1 MRAFFDWLDDRTGYR
16 DLVGAA
22 LYEHIPGGAR
32 WRYVWGSTLVFAF
45 FMQVVTGFVLW
56 TAYSPSAQTAWESV
70 AYIQYDMQGGWLV
83 RGLHH
88 FMAQAMVVLLALH
101 LMQVVIDGAYRAPR
115 EINFWLG
122 LILMQIVLGLA
133 LTGYLLPWDQKGFWA
148 TRVATNLMG
157 IVPVVGAD
165 LQRLVVGGTTYGH
178 HTLTRFFALHAGVL
192 PALLVFFLVLHVALF
207 RRHGIHARD
216 PERKPDHTFWPEQV
230 MRDAVACLAVL
241 LVVLGLV
248 FLPGLGDRPAGAP
261 PGYYLGA
268 ELGAPAD
275 PASPYSAAR
284 PEWYFLF
291 LFQFLKFFHGETEIY
306 GAIVIPGAVMG
317 VLFLMPI
324 LGRWRLG
331 HGFNIGFLIV
341 MGIGIGALTVQAM
354 VEDRGDETYLAA
366 VEQAEMNATRVR
378 DLTHAPE
385 GIGAAGALALV
396 RQDPMIQGPLLFNRH
411 CVMCHT
417 HVDENGHGLA
427 GDEAPTASNLYGFA
441 TREWIAGLLS
451 PEHIGTAAYFG
462 ATPYKQGDMVGWVND
477 TVPSMSDEEKADLQK
492 VVAALSAEAHLP
504 SQEAIDARDA
514 ATIEEGATLL
524 KETVGCADCH
534 RFHDA
539 GELGSAPDL
548 TGYGSYGWLSEFI
561 SDPTHERFY
570 REAVDGGMPG
580 FATHREN
587 PLANKLSPEQLDV
600 LVRWLRGEWY
610 RPEFTL
616 ASTTGEGAA
625 ADPAPPPASDTT
637 SAAPT
642 PEASSEATMPAAA
655 EPAAEN
661 PSAPA
666 EPVEEPASPNE
677 PEPGEESPADSPQ
690 AEEAP
695 TEDAPAAT
703 PPAEEPPAA
712 DSQPSEEPTPTP
724 EADSENE
731 PAPSEPVSEEP
742 SATL

>member
-1 MRAFFDWLDDRTGYR
+1 MKALFDWLDDRTGYR
-16 DLVGAA
+16 DLVSAA

-56 TAYSPSAQTAWESV
+56 MAYSPSAQTAWESV

-115 EINFWLG
+115 EVNFWLG

-192 PALLVFFLVLHVALF
+192 PALLVFFLVLHVAMF
-207 RRHGIHARD
+207 RRHGIHPRD
-216 PERKPDHTFWPEQV
+216 PERKPDQSFWPEQV

-248 FLPGLGDRPAGAP
+248 FLPGLGERPAGAP
-261 PGYYLGA
+261 HGYYLGA

-275 PASPYSAAR
+275 AASPYSAAR

-306 GAIVIPGAVMG
+306 GAIVIPGALMG
-317 VLFLMPI
+317 ILFLMPI
-324 LGRWRLG
+324 VGRWRLG
-331 HGFNIGFLIV
+331 HGFNVGFLLV
-341 MGIGIGALTVQAM
+341 MGLGIGALTVQAM
-354 VEDRGDETYLAA
+354 VEDRGDETYVAA
-366 VEQAEMNATRVR
+366 VEQAEMNATRAR
-378 DLTHAPE
+378 DLAHAPD
-385 GIGAAGALALV
+385 GVGADGALALV
-396 RQDPMIQGPLLFNRH
+396 RQDPMIQGPLLFNKK
-411 CVMCHT
+411 CVSCHT
-417 HVDENGHGLA
+417 FVDENGHGLTSDDPPKGA
-427 GDEAPTASNLYGFA
+427 NLHGFA

-462 ATPYKQGDMVGWVND
+462 ATPYKEGDMVGWVND
-477 TVPSMSDEEKADLQK
+477 TVAGTNDEEKANLAK

-504 SQEAIDARDA
+504 SQEEIDARDA
-514 ATIEEGATLL
+514 ALIEEGRTLL
-524 KETVGCADCH
+524 KETVGCTDCH

-548 TGYGSYGWLSEFI
+548 TGYGSYEWLSEFI
-561 SDPTHERFY
+561 SDPTQERFY
-570 REAVDGGMPG
+570 REAVEGGMPG
-580 FATHREN
+580 FATNRDN
-587 PLANKLSPEQLDV
+587 PLANSLIPQNLDL

-610 RPEFTL
+610 RSE
-616 ASTTGEGAA
+616 AAVAA
-625 ADPAPPPASDTT
+625 APEAEGTRSADNPAPAEPAADTAEPAQENPPAAEPEPSEPVPSEPASVKPTRD
-637 SAAPT
+637 SPPAEDPPAPT
-642 PEASSEATMPAAA
+642 DPKPAEPSGEKPAA
-655 EPAAEN
+655 EPAPAPEI
-661 PSAPA
+661 PPPA
-666 EPVEEPASPNE
+666 EPVPTEPPTS
-677 PEPGEESPADSPQ
+677 ESP
-690 AEEAP
+690 
-695 TEDAPAAT
+695 TEPDT
-703 PPAEEPPAA
+703 
-712 DSQPSEEPTPTP
+712 S
-724 EADSENE
+724 
-731 PAPSEPVSEEP
+731 
-742 SATL
+742 TL